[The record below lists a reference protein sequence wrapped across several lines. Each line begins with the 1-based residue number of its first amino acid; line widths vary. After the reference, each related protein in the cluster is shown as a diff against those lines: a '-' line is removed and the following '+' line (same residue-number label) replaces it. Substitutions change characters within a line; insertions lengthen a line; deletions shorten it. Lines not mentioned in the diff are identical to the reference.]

1 MAFTPHSPFVL
12 TSWYQE
18 THLALE
24 EGDLSTLG
32 RGSMPDSITNSWQ
45 GTIKKRTHLM
55 LGIAMNKPTAMTKLQ
70 DKTFNLYKTGVYH
83 DTPSSSALQS
93 FRISCRYSITYME
106 SKISALCVALFYY
119 NRRYRN
125 LGLGPPIALKP
136 ALENTTSTQSL
147 ASCGAPHAYSLGR
160 PRCTPAKGHSATIV
174 TGWYFVLWG
183 LLYSRN
189 S

>member
-1 MAFTPHSPFVL
+1 VAFTPHSPFVL
-12 TSWYQE
+12 TSRHQE

-45 GTIKKRTHLM
+45 GTIKKCIHLM

-70 DKTFNLYKTGVYH
+70 DKTCNLYKTGVSH
-83 DTPSSSALQS
+83 DSSSSNALQS

-119 NRRYRN
+119 NRRYRK
-125 LGLGPPIALKP
+125 LGLGSPIALKS
-136 ALENTTSTQSL
+136 AIEKTASTQSL
-147 ASCGAPHAYSLGR
+147 ASCGAPHSYSSGR
-160 PRCTPAKGHSATIV
+160 PRCTPANGHSATLV
-174 TGWYFVLWG
+174 TG
-183 LLYSRN
+183 
-189 S
+189 